1 MADNA
6 FHTNLHCLQKRC
18 KKMTK
23 AIFFDIDGTLLDGL
37 NGNFYLTDRVKAA
50 LKRLKSEGNYIFI
63 ATGRPYA
70 FLQEEIL
77 NFGFDG
83 FVVLNGALVIVDDKI
98 IFRNTLDSAEVK
110 KICDYADS
118 ENIEY
123 ILESHP
129 QIYFRHDAKA
139 VENFFKK
146 IRVDYS
152 NFVRDFDIN
161 DVETFKIEC
170 VTFRKDVENIAGIY
184 KKILATPG
192 FSGWSDP
199 FRFKSLEVSSS
210 EISKADGIFHVLKH
224 INIDVKNSYAFG
236 DGFND
241 IEMISRVGTGFAMGT
256 AGENLKRAAKFVV
269 PSVGEDGVA
278 VGIEKYI
285 LGSRD

>member
-1 MADNA
+1 
-6 FHTNLHCLQKRC
+6 
-18 KKMTK
+18 MTK
-23 AIFFDIDGTLLDGL
+23 AIFFDIDGTLLDI
-37 NGNFYLTDRVKAA
+37 NGGIYKLTDRVKAA
-50 LKRLKSEGNYIFI
+50 LNRLKRAGHYVFI

-83 FVVLNGALVIVDDKI
+83 YVLLNGTLVIVDDKI
-98 IFRNTLDSAEVK
+98 IFRHTINPAEVK

-129 QIYFRHDAKA
+129 QIYFRQDAKA

-161 DVETFKIEC
+161 EVETFKIEC
-170 VTFRKDVENIAGIY
+170 ITFRKDVENLDRIY

-192 FSGWSDP
+192 FTGWSDP
-199 FRFKSLEVSSS
+199 FRFKSLEISSGKV
-210 EISKADGIFHVLKH
+210 SKADGIFQALKY
-224 INIDVKNSYAFG
+224 IGVEVENSYAFG

-241 IEMISRVGTGFAMGT
+241 MEMLSRVGTGIAMGT
-256 AGENLKRAAKFVV
+256 AGEDLKRAAKFVV
-269 PSVGEDGVA
+269 PSVHEDGVA

-285 LGSRD
+285 LA